1 MSTCLPPPSRVGAVP
16 NGWRPL
22 AQAQVTGRGVA
33 QPEKPSECL
42 SLRARL
48 KSDDAMPDAVVMLD
62 HPDAF
67 ENTRIAERLRRY
79 ADLLERQSAD
89 GYRVRAYRAA
99 ASEID
104 ALSEPLSDHLHRG
117 GVEGLIRL
125 RGIGRGIAAAIVEML
140 TTGTWRQLDRLEGAL
155 APERLFATIPS
166 IGAVLAKR
174 LAQMLEHDTL
184 EHLAAGLRSGEADV
198 PGIGPRRR
206 AAILSVLDQHQARHP
221 SIPGLFAPLPPEP
234 PVWLLLATD
243 VLYRRK
249 ASAGTLRRIA
259 PRSFNPTGE
268 AWLPILETRIAGWN
282 LKALYS
288 NTARARRLDRV
299 LDWVVISFH
308 RDHGRER
315 RCTVVTETHGALAG
329 QRVIRGREEE
339 CRAHYKIALTEE
351 AT

>member
-1 MSTCLPPPSRVGAVP
+1 MGFREPPWLDTATPENPSD
-16 NGWRPL
+16 
-22 AQAQVTGRGVA
+22 
-33 QPEKPSECL
+33 CL

-48 KSDDAMPDAVVMLD
+48 KSDGAMPDAAVVMEA
-62 HPDAF
+62 PEAS
-67 ENTRIAERLRRY
+67 ENTRISERLRRY
-79 ADLLERQSAD
+79 AALLERQGMD

-104 ALSEPLSDHLHRG
+104 TLSEPLSDHLHRG

-140 TTGTWRQLDRLEGAL
+140 TTGTWRQLDRLEGEL

-174 LAQMLEHDTL
+174 LAGMLEHDTL
-184 EHLAAGLRSGEADV
+184 EHLAADLRSGEADV

-206 AAILSVLDQHQARHP
+206 AAILAVLEQRL
-221 SIPGLFAPLPPEP
+221 SRLPAVPDLHFDTLPEP
-234 PVWLLLATD
+234 PVSLLLD
-243 VLYRRK
+243 VDALYRCK

-259 PRSFNPTGE
+259 PRRFNPNGE
-268 AWLPILETRIAGWN
+268 AWLPILETRLDGWN

-315 RCTVVTETHGALAG
+315 HCTVVTETHGALAG
-329 QRVIRGREEE
+329 KRVIRGREEE
-339 CRAHYKIALTEE
+339 CRAHYKTALALE